1 MPPGGQR
8 TIGRHVVI
16 SLCAACTGCI
26 TRALQVRRSA
36 SSLPRRCLHGVHP
49 TAVGTITDERDF
61 ASALP
66 ARGASRGHYSTRPLT
81 TLCLGAACTGCI
93 RQNVVHR
100 QGDARLCLGAAC
112 TGCIEHMD
120 TGEYVMIN
128 FASALPARGASR
140 RSRAYRCIRPLCLG
154 AACTGCIGS
163 GELGI
168 TLTSTF
174 ASALP
179 ARGASRLLPL
189 QGFPL
194 GALPRRCLHGVHRA
208 RRI

>member
-26 TRALQVRRSA
+26 YQAVSTGVYNAL
-36 SSLPRRCLHGVHP
+36 
-49 TAVGTITDERDF
+49 F

-66 ARGASRGHYSTRPLT
+66 ARGASVRPALLGDQRQ
-81 TLCLGAACTGCI
+81 LCLGAACTGCI
-93 RQNVVHR
+93 DRAPGIIPAGYPLPRRCLHGVHLSGHHVVH
-100 QGDARLCLGAAC
+100 LHHL
-112 TGCIEHMD
+112 
-120 TGEYVMIN
+120 
-128 FASALPARGASR
+128 
-140 RSRAYRCIRPLCLG
+140 LCLG

-168 TLTSTF
+168 TLMSNFASALPARGASDTLLLQFTLWTF

-179 ARGASRLLPL
+179 ARGASWRCRRLPPWRCPLPRRCL
-189 QGFPL
+189 HGVHRHSPVNANRYL
-194 GALPRRCLHGVHRA
+194 ALPRRCLHGVHPA
-208 RRI
+208 PHP